1 MLAGRSLLYPV
12 HKYHSLEIHHVMYIY
27 TFQLV
32 EKWSRMRHIISLFAN
47 TDSSFLNN
55 MQRLYSTLVGI
66 SPNSTTVVQ
75 IRHDK
80 SRV

>member
-1 MLAGRSLLYPV
+1 M
-12 HKYHSLEIHHVMYIY
+12 
-27 TFQLV
+27 V
-32 EKWSRMRHIISLFAN
+32 EKWSRVRPIIRLLAN

-66 SPNSTTVVQ
+66 SPNFTTVIQ
-75 IRHDK
+75 IMHDK